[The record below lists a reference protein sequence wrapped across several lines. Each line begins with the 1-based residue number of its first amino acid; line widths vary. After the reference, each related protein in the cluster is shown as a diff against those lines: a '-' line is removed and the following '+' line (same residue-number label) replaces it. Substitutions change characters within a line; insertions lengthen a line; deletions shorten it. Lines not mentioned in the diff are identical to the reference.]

1 MKKQGVKVLFLYTE
15 LAGYFMSCVN
25 ELIKQGAEVH
35 IVRWPVNPEA
45 PFVFEPVSGLSIYER
60 GNYDLHS
67 LKILAEQ
74 INPDIILCSG
84 WIDKDYLK
92 ICKAFKKRIST
103 VLLLDNQWRG
113 DWKQKLASLAS
124 FIFISPYF
132 SKAWVAGNS
141 QYIFAQKLGFKSEN
155 ISKGFYSADTKIFQN
170 CYESSLAS
178 KEKSYP
184 KRLLY
189 LGRYVDF
196 KGLELLWEVF
206 SKAKKNKG
214 IDWELWCIGTGELW
228 EKRHEN
234 HGIKHIGFVQ
244 PNELCSYLSQ
254 CGVFVLPSL
263 KEPWGVVVQEMAA
276 AGFPLLL
283 SNKVGA
289 ASAYLEEGKNGYSF
303 EAGNADDLHEK
314 LDKIFQMS
322 DQELIEMGKNSHRLA
337 IGQNPEVWSQTLLA
351 LI

>member
-45 PFVFEPVSGLSIYER
+45 PFVFDPVSGLTIYER
-60 GNYDLHS
+60 SDYDHRS

-92 ICKAFKKRIST
+92 ICKSFKKRIST

-184 KRLLY
+184 KRWY
-189 LGRYVDF
+189 ILGDTF
-196 KGLELLWEVF
+196 I
-206 SKAKKNKG
+206 SKALNFFGKFFPKQKKIK
-214 IDWELWCIGTGELW
+214 ESTG
-228 EKRHEN
+228 N
-234 HGIKHIGFVQ
+234 YG
-244 PNELCSYLSQ
+244 
-254 CGVFVLPSL
+254 
-263 KEPWGVVVQEMAA
+263 
-276 AGFPLLL
+276 
-283 SNKVGA
+283 
-289 ASAYLEEGKNGYSF
+289 ASAPANYGRK
-303 EAGNADDLHEK
+303 DMK
-314 LDKIFQMS
+314 TT
-322 DQELIEMGKNSHRLA
+322 
-337 IGQNPEVWSQTLLA
+337 V
-351 LI
+351 